1 MANFFI
7 GKIPA
12 PKNGSQNLQLTGK
25 YYEADQGWFNGL
37 QVGDYAFIVSG
48 SKVLF
53 WQAKKWENQPNGG
66 VRMNFNELVG
76 DCGIRP
82 VEFTALKF
90 FNLDVNNTVKLTR
103 STASEKKAFFKL
115 SLDNNNPIDIS
126 QISNPIYLKN
136 NFRKIFLYSSLKD
149 ANNDTT
155 ATNDIQVY
163 QKNSGFDIINKPFIQ
178 WNNSFISNPNPTGP
192 KKENT
197 KKKFT
202 LSNGV
207 SRSEIKASIQAFYDL
222 FYSETEPS
230 NTLGNTTPSITPK
243 NANPGSLTSQT
254 SVKKHPLNLILY
266 GPPGTGKTYHTIDKA
281 LEIIEGK
288 NSGHDTEKFNDL
300 KNKGRIVFTTFHQ
313 SMSYEDFI
321 EGIKPETVSKKVT
334 YDVKPGILKK
344 FCYDIIKKQI
354 NPNKPETVTDD
365 QVQEKI
371 KKFESETKKDSDKED
386 EKVDRYVLIIDE
398 INRGNVANIFGE
410 LITLIEE
417 DKRLGNKEA
426 LTVKLPYSN
435 EEFGVPSNLYIIG
448 TMNTADRSVEAL
460 DTALRR
466 RFSFEEM
473 MPEPE
478 LLQDKKET
486 DANMKY
492 YRVVKGNS
500 TLYCLKDIL
509 QTINDRI
516 EILKDRDHL
525 IGHSY
530 FMIKEKD
537 SNGNDIDKTTFD
549 LNKTEDSNILKSI
562 FFDEIIPLLQE
573 YFYGDYEKIM
583 MVIGGGFFK
592 KEPKSQVNFALNNNN
607 NNNYNFEQTEN
618 IFHILSKK
626 DTESKKDAEFLDD
639 ALRKLMNIK
648 VTNEEETKKSLEQA
662 ADSISNNGNN

>member
-7 GKIPA
+7 GKIP
-12 PKNGSQNLQLTGK
+12 PKKDRQDPQLTGK

-76 DCGIRP
+76 DCGIRHY
-82 VEFTALKF
+82 ELTALKF

-197 KKKFT
+197 QKKFT

-321 EGIKPETVSKKVT
+321 EGIKPKFDKRDNNLK
-334 YDVKPGILKK
+334 YPIKPGIFKQL
-344 FCYDIIKKQI
+344 CYRAKNDKD
-354 NPNKPETVTDD
+354 NK
-365 QVQEKI
+365 
-371 KKFESETKKDSDKED
+371 
-386 EKVDRYVLIIDE
+386 YVLIIDE

-410 LITLIEE
+410 LITLIED
-417 DKRLGNKEA
+417 DKRGKLS
-426 LTVKLPYSN
+426 VKLPYSN
-435 EEFGVPSNLYIIG
+435 EDFRVPKNLYIIG

-478 LLQDKKET
+478 LLQDKNET
-486 DANMKY
+486 NANMKY
-492 YRVVKGNS
+492 YRVVKGNT
-500 TLYCLKDIL
+500 TLYYLKDIL

-537 SNGNDIDKTTFD
+537 SNGKEKDKTMFNLD
-549 LNKTEDSNILKSI
+549 DPNDSEILIDI
-562 FFDEIIPLLQE
+562 FFDKIIPLLQE